1 MKDAWRLARISPCPE
16 FVANGAGKVQ
26 TISAPHSIRR
36 TPVPRPCPDD
46 GAPPGIRTRNARSLS
61 PAPLPVGLGKHG
73 IDGADGGI
81 RTPNI
86 RDLGPAP
93 LPVGPR
99 RLYQNGAPPGIRT
112 RNSRSLSPAPLP
124 VGLGK
129 HGGGRG
135 NRTLRSRFRDSALQA
150 APAPYR
156 AIPPSST
163 LAIKDLFAAFQ
174 KFEKA
179 KKIPSVKNPG
189 FFPYRPRRFSFCR
202 LRRSKK
208 PPEPAGRRGFRST
221 LCAFSVRSTSTRL
234 APRREPANTDSRG
247 LGVAAS

>member
-135 NRTLRSRFRDSALQA
+135 NRTLRSRLRDSALQA

-156 AIPPSST
+156 AIPPWSP
-163 LAIKDLFAAFQ
+163 AIKDLVGTGGL
-174 KFEKA
+174 E
-179 KKIPSVKNPG
+179 
-189 FFPYRPRRFSFCR
+189 
-202 LRRSKK
+202 
-208 PPEPAGRRGFRST
+208 PPTRGSSGR
-221 LCAFSVRSTSTRL
+221 RSTS
-234 APRREPANTDSRG
+234 
-247 LGVAAS
+247 